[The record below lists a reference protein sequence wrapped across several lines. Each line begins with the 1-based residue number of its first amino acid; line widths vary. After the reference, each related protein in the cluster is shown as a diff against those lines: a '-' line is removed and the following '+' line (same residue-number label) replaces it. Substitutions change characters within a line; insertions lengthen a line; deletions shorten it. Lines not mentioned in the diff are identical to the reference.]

1 VCPEYGMVIAGGFD
15 IPDFGL
21 VWWYWLPIIA
31 IASILLT
38 LLLLYFLFG
47 KRDKS
52 DNVLFN
58 MLSAKVERQTADAMG
73 MSAFDLEKYTEQYG
87 VSNMD
92 RFDEEQFE
100 IDDEPQPGQ
109 APAANTP
116 YEVLKEILEKS
127 NMYGETTVDFAE
139 FNHAMGVLGVT
150 DSDLVLDN
158 VFGRIQDNRG
168 QVSVDDLYDA
178 IEEKIDEPSSREDI
192 PTVLKNAILK
202 TFNRERRASLSLLEK
217 VEEAYR
223 TAEENPRLASYG
235 DTYDPRDRTAS
246 VSGLIKAETI
256 RKLSPRQG
264 SRKVSPHEFNAT
276 LVSMGVPFSEAGVLN
291 RVLELEALQGD
302 GIDITEF
309 QQMLDEEVEANPDAA
324 KSDAIINVL
333 NDLIHR
339 HGGKDPRQNA
349 PRVDYGRQSSP
360 NIFYEKWKEKRS
372 VSRASSDRE
381 WESERSSDWTN
392 TPRLAYTSTT
402 LSPIVEKP
410 NSNPR

>member
-1 VCPEYGMVIAGGFD
+1 VCPEYGMAIIGGVL
-15 IPDFGL
+15 PEFGL

-38 LLLLYFLFG
+38 LIVVYFLFG
-47 KRDKS
+47 KRDNS
-52 DNVLFN
+52 NDVLFN
-58 MLSAKVERQTADAMG
+58 MLSAKVDRQTTDAFG
-73 MSAFDLEKYTEQYG
+73 MSAYDLEKYTEQYG
-87 VSNMD
+87 ESAMD
-92 RFDEEQFE
+92 RFDEEQYE
-100 IDDEPQPGQ
+100 TDEELQPGQ

-127 NMYGETTVDFAE
+127 NMYGETSVDFAE
-139 FNHAMGVLGVT
+139 FNHAMGVLGIT
-150 DSDLVLDN
+150 DSQLVLDN

-192 PTVLKNAILK
+192 PIVLKMAILK
-202 TFNRERRASLSLLEK
+202 TFNRERRASLSLLDK

-235 DTYDPRDRTAS
+235 DTYDPRDRSAS
-246 VSGLIKAETI
+246 VAGLIKAETI

-264 SRKVSPHEFNAT
+264 NRKVSPHEFNST
-276 LVSMGVPFSEAGVLN
+276 LVSMGVPFSEADVLN

-302 GIDITEF
+302 GIDIIEF
-309 QQMLDEEVEANPDAA
+309 QEMLDEEVGANPDAA

-349 PRVDYGRQSSP
+349 PRVNYGRQPSP
-360 NIFYEKWKEKRS
+360 NIFYERWKEKRS
-372 VSRASSDRE
+372 GSRVSSDRE
-381 WESERSSDWTN
+381 WESERSSDWAN
-392 TPRLAYTSTT
+392 TPRSPYISNS
-402 LSPIVEKP
+402 LSPIVERP